1 MYKKRHD
8 RIIKIVYFLNHF
20 VKKDDDGVYTTTKKE
35 IALGIG
41 LKYTNSTCKEARYI
55 SQDLIFVFNEK
66 IKRIAHENLIKYV
79 IY

>member
-41 LKYTNSTCKEARYI
+41 LKYTNST
-55 SQDLIFVFNEK
+55 
-66 IKRIAHENLIKYV
+66 
-79 IY
+79 